1 MACKQCNTE
10 LECVEGKQ
18 AKVFCSDACRKKYAR
33 QPRTKPTPDTPEQ
46 PTPDMDLL
54 KPGDDGYVGC
64 CYEDADGVWKVRPP
78 EDIPLA
84 DMTRRQLKAAQDRCQ
99 DWVNSPPHKELLR
112 RLHSYSLARL
122 KREGYWIPAWKATA

>member
-1 MACKQCNTE
+1 MSNADRQKRYREKKRNAPVTE
-10 LECVEGKQ
+10 LDRNAPESV
-18 AKVFCSDACRKKYAR
+18 
-33 QPRTKPTPDTPEQ
+33 TPVT
-46 PTPDMDLL
+46 DLL

-64 CYEDADGVWKVRPP
+64 CFEDADGVWKVRPP
-78 EDIPLA
+78 ADIPLA
-84 DMTRRQLKAAQDRCQ
+84 DMTRQQLKAAQDRYE